1 MIVKFYCNC
10 YNSDYTFRWFLM
22 LQYFTDEVYEIYLIF
37 ATNNIVMLISHPMDE
52 ILNQES

>member
-22 LQYFTDEVYEIYLIF
+22 LQYITDEVYEIYLIF
-37 ATNNIVMLISHPMDE
+37 ATNNIVMLISYPMDE